1 MVRSTLILTSA
12 ATCHQG
18 TDAAPAGAALAWS
31 QPWGCW
37 AAWGSFCSQEPWGR
51 APPGSPTLMCWGS
64 VSASVPSNTPGSLVR
79 VTHQPCCFMVSAP
92 ERAMYHRIS
101 LHINQAW
108 ERSTLRM
115 GGGTVQG
122 PRSITLLPS
131 CWHRQLYG
139 TCLLS
144 TKCSATCQ
152 QTLGMRVLSSARTI
166 PTYSLPRHSQTPG
179 SRLPCLS
186 LHCLEEQNKA
196 LSSAVST
203 SRLLER
209 TCHAE

>member
-1 MVRSTLILTSA
+1 MVRSMLILTSA

-108 ERSTLRM
+108 GEAAPCAWAVARCKVPGASPCCPLA
-115 GGGTVQG
+115 GTGSYMAHACCPQ
-122 PRSITLLPS
+122 SA
-131 CWHRQLYG
+131 QLHASKPWG
-139 TCLLS
+139 CV
-144 TKCSATCQ
+144 CSAVPAPSPHTVCPD
-152 QTLGMRVLSSARTI
+152 TVKPRVHGSHVCHCTASKSRTKRSAQ
-166 PTYSLPRHSQTPG
+166 L
-179 SRLPCLS
+179 
-186 LHCLEEQNKA
+186 
-196 LSSAVST
+196 
-203 SRLLER
+203 
-209 TCHAE
+209 